1 MSDQINDCSF
11 YFYFICA
18 NWNIVVKIVDIVIM
32 AQDLIALCNF
42 FIQLIYRDN
51 MYIIPI
57 KYIQITNNQTFDKE
71 FTKVWKAC
79 NRQKR
84 FGSSNLPHSALF
96 LKHANAHPRASVFF
110 YSKGYG
116 TGIYTCL
123 YREW

>member
-57 KYIQITNNQTFDKE
+57 I
-71 FTKVWKAC
+71 
-79 NRQKR
+79 
-84 FGSSNLPHSALF
+84 FGKPMCHRKSIRS
-96 LKHANAHPRASVFF
+96 
-110 YSKGYG
+110 
-116 TGIYTCL
+116 
-123 YREW
+123 

>member
-51 MYIIPI
+51 MYIIP
-57 KYIQITNNQTFDKE
+57 
-71 FTKVWKAC
+71 
-79 NRQKR
+79 
-84 FGSSNLPHSALF
+84 L
-96 LKHANAHPRASVFF
+96 FF
-110 YSKGYG
+110 YFISYVLCMRM
-116 TGIYTCL
+116 TS
-123 YREW
+123 YRLRVAS

>member
-57 KYIQITNNQTFDKE
+57 YNIVMRNIPNQEAIHLLKE
-71 FTKVWKAC
+71 IGFI
-79 NRQKR
+79 
-84 FGSSNLPHSALF
+84 
-96 LKHANAHPRASVFF
+96 
-110 YSKGYG
+110 KGK
-116 TGIYTCL
+116 
-123 YREW
+123 

>member
-51 MYIIPI
+51 MYIIPF
-57 KYIQITNNQTFDKE
+57 YFQQQT
-71 FTKVWKAC
+71 TS
-79 NRQKR
+79 RP
-84 FGSSNLPHSALF
+84 L
-96 LKHANAHPRASVFF
+96 
-110 YSKGYG
+110 
-116 TGIYTCL
+116 
-123 YREW
+123 

>member
-51 MYIIPI
+51 MYIIPKKI
-57 KYIQITNNQTFDKE
+57 SRSGLWGSLLLYGGGKIWVIRL
-71 FTKVWKAC
+71 KVPYHA
-79 NRQKR
+79 
-84 FGSSNLPHSALF
+84 LSA
-96 LKHANAHPRASVFF
+96 
-110 YSKGYG
+110 
-116 TGIYTCL
+116 
-123 YREW
+123 

>member
-57 KYIQITNNQTFDKE
+57 IK
-71 FTKVWKAC
+71 
-79 NRQKR
+79 
-84 FGSSNLPHSALF
+84 GLL
-96 LKHANAHPRASVFF
+96 LKHRGNSPYVN
-110 YSKGYG
+110 
-116 TGIYTCL
+116 
-123 YREW
+123 

>member
-51 MYIIPI
+51 MYIIPFLIASKTDSI
-57 KYIQITNNQTFDKE
+57 KLNNCGISSSSSAHLTMI
-71 FTKVWKAC
+71 
-79 NRQKR
+79 R
-84 FGSSNLPHSALF
+84 FISGD
-96 LKHANAHPRASVFF
+96 
-110 YSKGYG
+110 
-116 TGIYTCL
+116 I
-123 YREW
+123 

>member
-51 MYIIPI
+51 MYIIP
-57 KYIQITNNQTFDKE
+57 
-71 FTKVWKAC
+71 
-79 NRQKR
+79 
-84 FGSSNLPHSALF
+84 
-96 LKHANAHPRASVFF
+96 
-110 YSKGYG
+110 
-116 TGIYTCL
+116 
-123 YREW
+123 

>member
-51 MYIIPI
+51 LYIIAYINWFI
-57 KYIQITNNQTFDKE
+57 KYY
-71 FTKVWKAC
+71 
-79 NRQKR
+79 NR
-84 FGSSNLPHSALF
+84 LAYSA
-96 LKHANAHPRASVFF
+96 S
-110 YSKGYG
+110 
-116 TGIYTCL
+116 
-123 YREW
+123 